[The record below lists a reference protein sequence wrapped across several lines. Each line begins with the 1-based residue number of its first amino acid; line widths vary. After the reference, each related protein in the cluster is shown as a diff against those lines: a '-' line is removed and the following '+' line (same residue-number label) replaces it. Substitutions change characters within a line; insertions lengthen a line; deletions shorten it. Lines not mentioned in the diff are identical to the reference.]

1 MIMIKENITLIKIK
15 ASEGMIL
22 TNGDVY
28 GREIFLGKGDS
39 PENWHE
45 ITEAEYEKI
54 QEEMNVADEL
64 LPDNR

>member
-1 MIMIKENITLIKIK
+1 MIKENITLIKIK

-39 PENWHE
+39 PDNWYE
-45 ITEAEYEKI
+45 ITEAEYKKI
-54 QEEMNVADEL
+54 QAERNVADEL

>member
-39 PENWHE
+39 PDNWYE
-45 ITEAEYEKI
+45 ITDNEYEKI
-54 QEEMNVADEL
+54 QEERKRLDDDFNK
-64 LPDNR
+64 